1 MGRKVFPIFGCSLA
15 SSRVKSIVF
24 HQVEPF
30 YIKQL
35 LKMKLSHVQNNV
47 PLTVLKSVK
56 IGAGAIKI
64 WTIERSELTGFS

>member
-1 MGRKVFPIFGCSLA
+1 
-15 SSRVKSIVF
+15 
-24 HQVEPF
+24 
-30 YIKQL
+30 
-35 LKMKLSHVQNNV
+35 MKLSHVQNNV